1 MHELAVCQAL
11 LDQVTDVARAH
22 GAAGVQR
29 IAVQVGPLSG
39 VLPELLA
46 QAFSVARAGTA
57 ASGAVLEIEEVP
69 LRVRCERCGAETAAA
84 VNRLL
89 CGACGDYHT
98 RVVSG
103 DELLLAR
110 VELVTRKE
118 TLHV

>member
-57 ASGAVLEIEEVP
+57 AAGAVLEIEDVP
-69 LRVRCERCGAETAAA
+69 VRVRCERCGAETTAA

-110 VELVTRKE
+110 VELATE
-118 TLHV
+118 E